1 MHGID
6 STRQKFDVDIRTR
19 FRLIVFSI
27 IPYNQQSR
35 YNRIISITI
44 TADLADANL
53 DPKPKFL
60 STARQ
65 KSRPRFK
72 RRTNVHLLSL
82 YTYSV
87 ACHQPFLQG
96 RSWHCQ
102 PSQYLCQ
109 HMRRHYHWVHYT
121 ATPPK
126 MHPRSGD
133 SFKYH
138 LGRRLCFAFFFLF
151 FFTTDTLPKAKEKYV
166 TLIRSALIISLKL
179 SLENKHFKSWLKWLF
194 KISIFKD

>member
-1 MHGID
+1 MFLHMSNQTCQLPPPTTVSWIKYQRSFVNNPFSYHYNVWEKYKRPHFLLMHGID

-53 DPKPKFL
+53 DLKPKFL

-102 PSQYLCQ
+102 YLCQ
-109 HMRRHYHWVHYT
+109 HMRRH
-121 ATPPK
+121 
-126 MHPRSGD
+126 
-133 SFKYH
+133 
-138 LGRRLCFAFFFLF
+138 
-151 FFTTDTLPKAKEKYV
+151 
-166 TLIRSALIISLKL
+166 
-179 SLENKHFKSWLKWLF
+179 
-194 KISIFKD
+194 